1 MNADTDTLASPPP
14 RGAFPRFLMAAV
26 AAWLLWVLL
35 TASLH
40 PQELLAGAVVALV
53 VAALSGPY
61 LYLLDGVRLTPALP
75 WHLGRFLAVFL
86 LALVRA
92 NLDMAGRVLSPR
104 LPIDPDV
111 VTVDTELRSPLARL
125 LLTSAITLTPG
136 TLTVDA
142 EDRHIHVHW
151 VDVSPGTD
159 RETATRAIAAD
170 FEALLKEFLL

>member
-1 MNADTDTLASPPP
+1 MNVDAQDLAPPP
-14 RGAFPRFLMAAV
+14 RRSGLARFLLAAV
-26 AAWLLWVLL
+26 ASWALWLLL

-40 PQELLAGAVVALV
+40 PQELLAGAVVAVV

-75 WHLGRFLAVFL
+75 WHLARFLAVFL
-86 LALVRA
+86 YALVRA

-111 VTVDTELRSPLARL
+111 VTVETELNSPLARL
-125 LLTSAITLTPG
+125 LLSSAITLTPG
-136 TLTVDA
+136 TLTVDV
-142 EDRHIHVHW
+142 EGRQIHVHW

-159 RETATRAIAAD
+159 RATATRAIAAD
-170 FEALLKEFLL
+170 FEGLLKEFLW